1 MRSRERAA
9 EDSHVMS
16 TRRRRAGVGGR
27 ARAYTLLE
35 LVSVLAILCLLAAM
49 AAPSLRGFGQG
60 RRISECAAQ
69 VVALAAR
76 ARTQAVTEGATY
88 RLHLDPATGTYWLT
102 AWDDARNVYLRPGDD
117 FGRVFEAPE
126 GVTLVWDAPSYPDGQ
141 YVEFLPTGRSTPV
154 TIRLTD
160 EAGQVLDV
168 ACLSPAESFQVL
180 PVAAA
185 TAGGR

>member
-1 MRSRERAA
+1 MP
-9 EDSHVMS
+9 
-16 TRRRRAGVGGR
+16 TRRRRVGVRGY

-69 VVALAAR
+69 LVALAAR
-76 ARTQAVTEGATY
+76 ARTQAVTEGLTC
-88 RLHLDPATGTYWLT
+88 RLHLDPVTRTYWLSQ
-102 AWDDARNVYLRPGDD
+102 WDDAAGTFLRPGDD

-126 GVTLVWDAPSYPDGQ
+126 GVTFAWDAPHAPDGQ

-180 PVAAA
+180 PVARAPVR
-185 TAGGR
+185 GR